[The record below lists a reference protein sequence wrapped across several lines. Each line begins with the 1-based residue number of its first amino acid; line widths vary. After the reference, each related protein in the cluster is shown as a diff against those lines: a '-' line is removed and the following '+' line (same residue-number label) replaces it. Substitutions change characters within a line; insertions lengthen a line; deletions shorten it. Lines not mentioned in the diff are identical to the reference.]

1 MRECNN
7 KCFGAGAGDC
17 DKCQKEDCEIR
28 EKKQLESPQGEV
40 VQLPIKHKE
49 KEDIA

>member
-17 DKCQKEDCEIR
+17 DKCQKEDCAIR
-28 EKKQLESPQGEV
+28 EKTQPESDKDWA
-40 VQLPIKHKE
+40 KHFIDRFNRKT
-49 KEDIA
+49 

>member
-17 DKCQKEDCEIR
+17 DECRKEDCEIR
-28 EKKQLESPQGEV
+28 KKKQPESSKDWA
-40 VQLPIKHKE
+40 KHFLDRFNRKT
-49 KEDIA
+49 

>member
-17 DKCQKEDCEIR
+17 DKCQKEDCEI
-28 EKKQLESPQGEV
+28 KKQKKPESSKDWA
-40 VQLPIKHKE
+40 KHFLDRFNRK
-49 KEDIA
+49 I

>member
-17 DKCQKEDCEIR
+17 DNCQKEYCEIR
-28 EKKQLESPQGEV
+28 EKKQLESGKDWA
-40 VQLPIKHKE
+40 KHFLDRFNRKT
-49 KEDIA
+49 